1 MINKRIIPWTA
12 ASARLPLAALLI
24 SAAAALGACTT
35 TQEETTAS
43 IPNDYR
49 LRHPIV
55 IQEADKTVEVLV
67 GNRRGGLTASQRADV
82 TAFAQ
87 SWLHEG
93 TGGIAIDLPTA
104 TPNAYAATQT
114 LHEIQSIFAAVG
126 VPPHGIKVREY
137 RPTDPR
143 QLATIK
149 LNYPKIIAD
158 AGPCGLWPED
168 LGPTFKNPIYTENR
182 PYSNLGCA
190 YQRNMAAMVANPS
203 DLIQPRPESPNSAT
217 RRSTVLD
224 KYGKAQPTAVIYP
237 DADKG
242 KLSDVG
248 R

>member
-1 MINKRIIPWTA
+1 MIKKPIIPWTA
-12 ASARLPLAALLI
+12 APARLPLAALLI

-114 LHEIQSIFAAVG
+114 LHEIQSIFVAVG

-149 LNYPKIIAD
+149 
-158 AGPCGLWPED
+158 
-168 LGPTFKNPIYTENR
+168 
-182 PYSNLGCA
+182 
-190 YQRNMAAMVANPS
+190 
-203 DLIQPRPESPNSAT
+203 
-217 RRSTVLD
+217 
-224 KYGKAQPTAVIYP
+224 
-237 DADKG
+237 
-242 KLSDVG
+242 
-248 R
+248 